1 MEINLTSGVIKKI
14 IDGEVEGEADM
25 IPVMQV
31 TEMRLVKA
39 ESQGTTTERFRVILS
54 DGIYL
59 HQGMLRSDLNKAEV
73 CLEEKDMED
82 GLFKVPNLEEVTG
95 ILIPHTPEKLKEL
108 IRFSFVKPIK
118 GVPSFFPLGFYRCEF
133 VLFV

>member
-31 TEMRLVKA
+31 TEMRSVKA
-39 ESQGTTTERFRVILS
+39 ESRGTTTERFRVILL

-59 HQGMLRSDLNKAEV
+59 HQGMLGSDLNKAAV

-82 GLFKVPNLEEVTG
+82 GLFKVPNLEEV
-95 ILIPHTPEKLKEL
+95 
-108 IRFSFVKPIK
+108 S
-118 GVPSFFPLGFYRCEF
+118 
-133 VLFV
+133 